1 MSRPPQLTVFVVAGC
16 GPFPFDMLRKD
27 ECFPLN
33 TESASA
39 IGLEVTDLRA
49 RDSRRAVRLGTYKP
63 LGPTVARWESFGWK
77 VEGHDSHGRFL
88 PGDIEAAV
96 AAERAGEAEIS

>member
-1 MSRPPQLTVFVVAGC
+1 MSRAHQLTVFVVAGH

-33 TESASA
+33 TESALA

-49 RDSRRAVRLGTYKP
+49 RDSRRSARLGTYKP

-77 VEGHDSHGRFL
+77 VEGRDAEGRFL

-96 AAERAGEAEIS
+96 AAERAGEAAIS